1 MQEVIDVSDHPQ
13 TETNTLRRELFGH
26 KETFLPTQRNLYL
39 HLYFTDLTRFAQNK
53 SFLSIEDLAAQM
65 APINGQGQTD
75 LAALFIN
82 VEFRAVL
89 KVR

>member
-1 MQEVIDVSDHPQ
+1 MKEVLDVSDHPK
-13 TETNTLRRELFGH
+13 TEKDTLRRELFGH
-26 KETFLPTQRNLYL
+26 KETFLPIQRNLYL
-39 HLYFTDLTRFAQNK
+39 HLYFTDMTRFAQNK

-65 APINGQGQTD
+65 APINCQGKTD